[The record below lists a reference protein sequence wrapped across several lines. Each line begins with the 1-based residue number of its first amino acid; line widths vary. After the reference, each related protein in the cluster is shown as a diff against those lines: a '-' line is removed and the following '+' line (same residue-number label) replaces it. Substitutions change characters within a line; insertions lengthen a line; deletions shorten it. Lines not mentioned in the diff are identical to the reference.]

1 MLLSREAADMN
12 PAQVKKFYSNELNKL
27 QVQFSQV
34 QQDLSDFKKEKTALS
49 KSVKDLQERLA
60 ENEKSM
66 AEN

>member
-60 ENEKSM
+60 ENENSM